1 MKIRNKISNQSTRKC
16 ITILDNQTFSLV
28 ESYKSL
34 RTNILFS
41 LPAKENGCRKIL
53 LTSANP
59 GDGKT
64 TTSVNMA
71 ITLAQANI
79 RVLIIDA
86 DMRKPT
92 VHKYFG
98 IESRVGLSNALSG
111 MNKLDEC
118 IQPVKQ
124 TENLWVITSGI
135 LPPNPSELLSSKNMT
150 QLIETLETRFD
161 FIIIDTPPVNIVT
174 DALAVSKLVDGVA
187 VVCAQNVTRYPDL
200 KRAVASLEF
209 ADANILGF
217 VLNKVHKSKSKYGKN
232 YSYSYRYKYKSPKS
246 EDGVVSP
253 GGLDTLVK

>member
-1 MKIRNKISNQSTRKC
+1 MKIRNKTANQVARKY
-16 ITILDNQTFSLV
+16 ITIIDNQTFSLV

-41 LPAKENGCRKIL
+41 LPAKENSCRKIL

-64 TTSVNMA
+64 TTAVNIA

-79 RVLIIDA
+79 RVLLIDA

-118 IQPVKQ
+118 ILPVEKTQ
-124 TENLWVITSGI
+124 NLWVIPSGI
-135 LPPNPSELLSSKNMT
+135 LPPNPSELLSSNNMA

-161 FIIIDTPPVNIVT
+161 FIIIDSPPVNIVT
-174 DALAVSKLVDGVA
+174 DALAVSKLVEGVA
-187 VVCAQNVTRYPDL
+187 MVCSQNVTRYPDL

-209 ADANILGF
+209 ADA
-217 VLNKVHKSKSKYGKN
+217 KVKIRK
-232 YSYSYRYKYKSPKS
+232 
-246 EDGVVSP
+246 E
-253 GGLDTLVK
+253 LQLQLQI

>member
-1 MKIRNKISNQSTRKC
+1 MKLRKNKSNQSTRKC

-41 LPAKENGCRKIL
+41 LPAKEGGCRKIL

-64 TTSVNMA
+64 TTCVNIA
-71 ITLAQANI
+71 ITLAQANM
-79 RVLIIDA
+79 RVLLIDA

-92 VHKYFG
+92 IHKYFE

-118 IQPVKQ
+118 IQKIEK

-135 LPPNPSELLSSKNMT
+135 LPPNPSELLSSNNMT
-150 QLIETLETRFD
+150 HLMENLEASFD
-161 FIIIDTPPVNIVT
+161 FIIIDSPPVNIVT
-174 DALAVSKLVDGVA
+174 DALAVSKFVDGVA
-187 VVCAQNVTRYPDL
+187 VIAAQNVTRYPDL

-217 VLNKVHKSKSKYGKN
+217 VLNKIHKSKSKYGKN

-246 EDGVVSP
+246 EDCVVSP
-253 GGLDTLVK
+253 GGLDTTVK